1 MRVRRTAPKSTFNL
15 YELFVN
21 GKNGFYTGILR
32 VFAEISC
39 FRPKITKFP

>member
-39 FRPKITKFP
+39 FRPQTAKFR